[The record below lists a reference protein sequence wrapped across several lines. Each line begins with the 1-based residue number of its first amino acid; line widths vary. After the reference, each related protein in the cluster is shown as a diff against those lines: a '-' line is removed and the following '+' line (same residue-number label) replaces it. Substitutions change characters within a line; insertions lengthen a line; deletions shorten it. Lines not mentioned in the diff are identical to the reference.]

1 MKVTEREAMRVCAVI
16 PAYDEVGSIA
26 DVVTGARIHVPD
38 VVVVDDGSTDETG
51 PAAAAAGAVV
61 LRHGRNRGKGAAVR
75 TGLAYVLARPY
86 THVLLMD
93 ADRQHDP
100 DDIPTLLAAARTGPG
115 DLVIGERPFNRE
127 TMPAA
132 RYHTNVISSR
142 VISRYFVGVTIRD
155 AQCGFRLI
163 RTSLVGSIRL
173 TARGYE
179 VETEM
184 LIKLR
189 RRGAIVTRAP
199 VALRYDGVR
208 SKLRPLRDTTR
219 TCFLAVRYRFFPERW
234 A

>member
-1 MKVTEREAMRVCAVI
+1 
-16 PAYDEVGSIA
+16 
-26 DVVTGARIHVPD
+26 VPD
-38 VVVVDDGSTDETG
+38 VVVVDDGSTDGTG
-51 PAAAAAGAVV
+51 AEAARAGAVV
-61 LRHGRNRGKGAAVR
+61 LPHGRNRGKGAAIR
-75 TGLAYVLARPY
+75 TGLAYVRERAY

-100 DDIPTLLAAARTGPG
+100 GDIPTLLAAARTGPG
-115 DLVIGERPFNRE
+115 DLVIGERPFDRE
-127 TMPAA
+127 TMPAS
-132 RYHTNVISSR
+132 RYYTNVISSW
-142 VISRYFVGVTIRD
+142 VISRFFVGVTIRD

-163 RTSLVGSIRL
+163 RSSLIDRVRL

-199 VALRYDGVR
+199 VVLRYGGVR